1 MEKNNQ
7 VIENPVCFLPNI
19 DHLSGVKQVELYL
32 NERVKDYVQA
42 MDLAKKEA
50 IRQLGDCTLISWYD
64 RDRDF
69 ESPQHVTESESEL
82 GLQGYVYYSLN
93 HQATLRIEIE
103 RGRFVFFFA
112 PVKQD

>member
-19 DHLSGVKQVELYL
+19 DHLSGVNQVELYMNGRL
-32 NERVKDYVQA
+32 KDYVEA
-42 MDLAKKEA
+42 MELARKEA
-50 IRQLGDCTLISWYD
+50 TRRLGGCTLTSWYD

-82 GLQGYVYYSLN
+82 GIQGYVYYGLN
-93 HQATLRIEIE
+93 HGATLRIDIE

-112 PVKQD
+112 PVK